1 MPSILQRTNMS
12 SLGTDY
18 MGKARYVIVDFMDKL
33 LMRPALFKHLQ
44 DRGIQVYVWVL
55 NTEEEFDKA
64 FKCGVTGVMTDYP
77 TKLKNYLE
85 KNPQYSR

>member
-1 MPSILQRTNMS
+1 MPSILQRTNIS
-12 SLGTDY
+12 DLGTDY
-18 MGKARYVIVDFMDKL
+18 MGKARYIIVGLMDSL

-55 NTEEEFDKA
+55 NSDEEFEKA

-77 TKLKNYLE
+77 TKLRHYLD
-85 KNPQYSR
+85 KNPQYMR